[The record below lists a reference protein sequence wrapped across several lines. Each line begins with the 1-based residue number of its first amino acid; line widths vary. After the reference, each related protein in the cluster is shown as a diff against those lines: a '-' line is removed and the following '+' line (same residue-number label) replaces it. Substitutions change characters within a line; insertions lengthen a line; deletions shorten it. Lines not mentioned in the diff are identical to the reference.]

1 MARQGTD
8 AEFSESQTPP
18 YLALGQR
25 WQQYP
30 LKAQEEHSPHSSST
44 YDFMFA
50 EKEKLRFADI

>member
-1 MARQGTD
+1 MVYAGPKQESMARQGTD

-30 LKAQEEHSPHSSST
+30 LKAQEEVNRV
-44 YDFMFA
+44 
-50 EKEKLRFADI
+50 E